1 MAGGSSGVMTMA
13 LTAPLPAAA
22 DRAGDDLLRG
32 LFDRAR
38 GGDDRA
44 LDELCRLMRPRL
56 YRAAWSVLRDADDA
70 DDVAQEALVRA
81 VTKRFL
87 FLGSGSVGGWMTRIA
102 LNLAKNRRRDHGR
115 RGQIVSEALPAE
127 LVARGALADDVA
139 RPDDAVIAAADKA
152 RLQAAVAELSER
164 QQDVV
169 RLRAIVGLDFKAVG
183 ETLGITEE
191 NARVTFSQA
200 RKKLIARL
208 SPGGAP

>member
-1 MAGGSSGVMTMA
+1 MTMA
-13 LTAPLPAAA
+13 LFVPQHIAA
-22 DRAGDDLLRG
+22 DRVGDDVLRN
-32 LFDRAR
+32 LFDRGR

-115 RGQIVSEALPAE
+115 RGQIVDGALPAE
-127 LVARGALADDVA
+127 LVARGALADDIA
-139 RPDDAVIAAADKA
+139 RPDDTVIAALDRA
-152 RLQAAVAELSER
+152 RLEAAVAELSER

-200 RKKLIARL
+200 KKKLIARL
-208 SPGGAP
+208 SPGGAS

>member
-1 MAGGSSGVMTMA
+1 MTMA
-13 LTAPLPAAA
+13 LSAPLPAAAA
-22 DRAGDDLLRG
+22 DRAGDDVLRG

-38 GGDDRA
+38 AGDDRA
-44 LDELCRLMRPRL
+44 LDELCRVMRPRL
-56 YRAAWSVLRDADDA
+56 YHAAWSVLRDADDA

-102 LNLAKNRRRDHGR
+102 LNLAKNRRRDQGR

-139 RPDDAVIAAADKA
+139 RPDDAVIAALDKA
-152 RLQAAVAELSER
+152 RLEAAVAELSER

>member
-1 MAGGSSGVMTMA
+1 MTIA
-13 LTAPLPAAA
+13 LSASQHIIA
-22 DRAGDDLLRG
+22 DRVGDDVLRR
-32 LFDRAR
+32 LFERAR

-115 RGQIVSEALPAE
+115 RGQIVQGALPAE
-127 LVARGALADDVA
+127 LVARGALAEDVA
-139 RPDDAVIAAADKA
+139 RPDDTVIAALDRT
-152 RLQAAVAELSER
+152 RLEAAVAELSER
-164 QQDVV
+164 QRDVV
-169 RLRAIVGLDFKAVG
+169 RLRAVVGLDFKAVG
-183 ETLGITEE
+183 ETLGISEE

-200 RKKLIARL
+200 KKKLIARL